1 MGGDDES
8 GSSPEQQFALLG
20 GALCLDFA
28 NTADWHAGDAPV
40 ELLTGYD
47 ALLAWGRDTG
57 ILDDRQAHWLADEA
71 ERSPDA
77 AAATLRRAVILRE
90 AIYRLFAALAA
101 AEEPDAA
108 DLATINA
115 ELADALP
122 HRQLARGDGN
132 RFDWAWQGGGLDCL
146 LWPVA
151 LSAAELLISD
161 DLGRVRQCAGHPC
174 GWLFIDASRNRSR
187 RWCSMESCGNR
198 AKARR
203 HYQRARSGSATNDR

>member
-1 MGGDDES
+1 MDTNVA
-8 GSSPEQQFALLG
+8 PQPQYQQLA

-47 ALLAWGRDTG
+47 ALLAWGRDAG
-57 ILDDRQAHWLADEA
+57 ILDDRQVRRLADEA
-71 ERSPDA
+71 ARAPDT
-77 AAATLRRAVILRE
+77 AAATLRRAVTLRE

-101 AEEPDAA
+101 ADEPDAA

-115 ELADALP
+115 ELADALA
-122 HRQLARGDGN
+122 HRQLALHDGN
-132 RFDWAWQGGGLDCL
+132 RFDWTWQDSTLDCL

-151 LSAAELLISD
+151 LSAADLLTSD
-161 DLGRVRQCAGHPC
+161 DLGRVRQCAGYPC

-187 RWCSMESCGNR
+187 RWCSMEACGNR

-203 HYQRARSGSATNDR
+203 HYQRARSGSVPTDR